1 MAQILPSNPSW
12 QETLGTGLGSGIS
25 GALQQLTANKLHKMQ
40 QQEERSSFENLLK
53 NNNYSAAQ
61 ASLIA
66 GLPESQRLQALQS
79 LNMVSAPQQQGQVQQ
94 NNQPL
99 EALLQRTQD
108 LGQKPSTLSALELLK
123 ANQQAKLMPGLQQS
137 LQQQQGPEFDFN
149 QLQAEAARQGLNL
162 SPEQQN
168 RLNSRI
174 QEIYSDQGKRKAL
187 EDDVMKYLESHP
199 ELQGQQI
206 RQEQPNQ
213 PLFKKPLT
221 ESERIAQERLNLKK
235 QEMSAAEKREAFK
248 ITKEERKEINDK
260 AKEARRDLQDLDRLE
275 ELEKEGKLN
284 TPGYVEFLERSGF
297 NIPALMEPGSQEYNK
312 IVNNFVRGAK
322 SVFSGRITNQE
333 LEQYMRTLPGLSM
346 SPEGRKRVIANLRM
360 LKQGDVAY
368 SETAREIIKENRGI
382 PPLDLVEQLEDRVGP
397 KLDKIAIN
405 FRKNLLKEV
414 PKGQN
419 KLITGLQAALGG
431 TVGALPGVLKSVSGP
446 VIGGLAGNLIAPGV
460 GTVPGAILGGLASK
474 IL

>member
-221 ESERIAQERLNLKK
+221 ESERIAQKRLEVAERK
-235 QEMSAAEKREAFK
+235 EEREAK
-248 ITKEERKEINDK
+248 LSAYKLTQNERKEINDRVK
-260 AKEARRDLQDLDRLE
+260 IADQNLHELDRLD
-275 ELEKEGKLN
+275 ELENQNLESA
-284 TPGYVEFLERSGF
+284 GYYEFLKRSGLD
-297 NIPALMEPGSQEYNK
+297 IPALMNPASQEYDK
-312 IVNNFVRGAK
+312 ISTGFVRNGKAI
-322 SVFSGRITNQE
+322 FGNRITDND
-333 LEQYMRTLPGLSM
+333 LNLLLKLIPTLSM
-346 SPEGRKRVIANLRM
+346 SPEGRKRVRADLRYLSKADKAYGEMAN
-360 LKQGDVAY
+360 
-368 SETAREIIKENRGI
+368 EIIRENNGI
-382 PPLDLVEQLEDRVGP
+382 PPYNLSEQINERVGKKLDLLSKQFKKDLSKP
-397 KLDKIAIN
+397 
-405 FRKNLLKEV
+405 V

-419 KLITGLQAALGG
+419 PIITGLQA
-431 TVGALPGVLKSVSGP
+431 V
-446 VIGGLAGNLIAPGV
+446 
-460 GTVPGAILGGLASK
+460 LGGLTGAPGQLIGK
-474 IL
+474 GTHVLTALL